1 MLNKNHDALVA
12 QERILQALESIDIT
26 AFAKANVNVLKEL
39 KSGVQQLDKFNQ
51 YLNNLNH
58 LVNGTTRLT
67 SSFEDL
73 LNRSNNFQGLA
84 DKLDG
89 RVEESNKLIQF
100 LNDHYKQLEERGE
113 LIRDSVVKV
122 EDVMIKSLKQLEEH
136 TQTKIDAIKQIT
148 IKEEDLMTQAFA
160 ENRSHI
166 SKLSLL
172 EDLKKSIE
180 EFKRNST
187 ENLGGIREE
196 VEALKDSID
205 RSNTVLKEIN
215 DNSLVHWSQNVSK
228 SIKKLFTPKK

>member
-1 MLNKNHDALVA
+1 
-12 QERILQALESIDIT
+12 
-26 AFAKANVNVLKEL
+26 
-39 KSGVQQLDKFNQ
+39 
-51 YLNNLNH
+51 

-136 TQTKIDAIKQIT
+136 TQIKIDAIKQIT
-148 IKEEDLMTQAFA
+148 IKEEDLMTKAFV

-180 EFKRNST
+180 EFKKT
-187 ENLGGIREE
+187 L
-196 VEALKDSID
+196 
-205 RSNTVLKEIN
+205 
-215 DNSLVHWSQNVSK
+215 K
-228 SIKKLFTPKK
+228 SISLEMTQKEFQTEVGRLEVLGELLIRNEKK